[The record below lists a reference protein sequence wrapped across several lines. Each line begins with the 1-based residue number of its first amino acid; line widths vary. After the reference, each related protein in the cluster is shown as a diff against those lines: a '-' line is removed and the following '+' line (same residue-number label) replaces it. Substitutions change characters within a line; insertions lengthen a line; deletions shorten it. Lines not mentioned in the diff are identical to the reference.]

1 MSTIERN
8 VVADNTEKAS
18 RLAISAEPTHLSD
31 EALENVAGGM
41 ISEKEYSVYTGPG
54 SSPTLPWWWNFFPS
68 KS

>member
-1 MSTIERN
+1 MAMDTIKTNDVTRDLSD
-8 VVADNTEKAS
+8 AKS
-18 RLAISAEPTHLSD
+18 THLSD
-31 EALENVAGGM
+31 KDLQKVAAGM